1 MKALGLFFRFV
12 LWLLVLSAG
21 MVLLIIACSPESYRE
36 LFAESMVQKMFS
48 ALLAPVY
55 IRLWPGL
62 ALIVLALLAAA
73 PSVCVPPKTTVIAFS
88 TAEGPVEISLG
99 AVKDF
104 VTRLCKAV
112 PGVREV
118 SDVKV
123 HQRTAGV
130 DIRVRLNLGQGARV
144 PDITKRCQER
154 VRQELAASLGV
165 EQIQQVA
172 VLVDGVEPSSLAP
185 PASEEPFR
193 AASPFADSDEPAET
207 EEEFRP

>member
-1 MKALGLFFRFV
+1 MKVLGLFFRFV
-12 LWLLVLSAG
+12 IWLLVLSAG

-36 LFAESMVQKMFS
+36 LFAQSMVQKVFS
-48 ALLAPVY
+48 ILLAPIY

-62 ALIVLALLAAA
+62 VLIVLALLAAA
-73 PSVCVPPKTTVIAFS
+73 PTVCVSPRTTVIAFA

-104 VTRLCKAV
+104 VTRLCKGV

-118 SDVKV
+118 SDVRV
-123 HQRTAGV
+123 SQRTAGV
-130 DIRVRLNLGQGARV
+130 DIRIRLNLGQGARV

-154 VRQELAASLGV
+154 VRQELSTSLGV

-172 VLVDGVEPSSLAP
+172 VLVDGVEPSSLSTS
-185 PASEEPFR
+185 ASEEPFR
-193 AASPFADSDEPAET
+193 AISPFAESNET

>member
-1 MKALGLFFRFV
+1 MKVIGLFFRFV

-36 LFAESMVQKMFS
+36 IFAESMVQKMFS

-73 PSVCVPPKTTVIAFS
+73 PAVCVPPKSTVIAFA

-104 VTRLCKAV
+104 VTRLCKGV

-118 SDVKV
+118 SDVRV
-123 HQRTAGV
+123 LQRAAGV

-144 PDITKRCQER
+144 PEITKRCQER
-154 VRQELAASLGV
+154 VRQELGTSLGV
-165 EQIQQVA
+165 EQIHQVA
-172 VLVDGVEPSSLAP
+172 VLVDGVEPSSLATS
-185 PASEEPFR
+185 ASEEPFR
-193 AASPFADSDEPAET
+193 AASPFAPPAEPT
-207 EEEFRP
+207 DAEEEFQP